1 MKLRSNRAP
10 KISHLKTVATMIQEA
25 IEGNGYKDVK
35 ECARSIKV
43 PYDLFN
49 KVIGGHIPKDMQLME
64 YAKKLHIDSRELILA
79 AYRDKAPE
87 EMKRYFNSVM
97 LLEDHNDNVRE
108 TLELMDSFNSDQ
120 MAEFLNVARLI
131 QKSPRNHC
139 KKTLSLLMLYQQMPP
154 EVMDHFDSL
163 VLMSLRREDFAGLK
177 HFRDEVEKQRLTQKS
192 RRGKRSA

>member
-1 MKLRSNRAP
+1 
-10 KISHLKTVATMIQEA
+10 MIQEA

-35 ECARSIKV
+35 ECARIINV

-64 YAKKLHIDSRELILA
+64 YAKKLNIDSRELILA

-97 LLEDHNDNVRE
+97 LLEDHNDDVRE
-108 TLELMDSFNSDQ
+108 TLELMDSFNNDQ

-139 KKTLSLLMLYQQMPP
+139 KKSLSLLLLYQQMPSD
-154 EVMDHFDSL
+154 VRDHFDSL
-163 VLMSLRREDFAGLK
+163 VLMSLRREDFAGLR
-177 HFRDEVEKQRLTQKS
+177 HFRDEVEKQRLTRKS
-192 RRGKRSA
+192 GRGKRSA

>member
-1 MKLRSNRAP
+1 
-10 KISHLKTVATMIQEA
+10 
-25 IEGNGYKDVK
+25 
-35 ECARSIKV
+35 
-43 PYDLFN
+43 
-49 KVIGGHIPKDMQLME
+49 ME

>member
-1 MKLRSNRAP
+1 MKLRSNRAS
-10 KISHLKTVATMIQEA
+10 KTSQLKSVSTMIQEA

-64 YAKKLHIDSRELILA
+64 YAKKLNIDSRELILA

-97 LLEDHNDNVRE
+97 LLEDHNDDVRE
-108 TLELMDSFNSDQ
+108 TMELMDSFNNDQ
-120 MAEFLNVARLI
+120 RAEFLNVARLI
-131 QKSPRNHC
+131 HKSPRNHC
-139 KKTLSLLMLYQQMPP
+139 KKSLSLLLLYQQMPP
-154 EVMDHFDSL
+154 EVMDYFDSL
-163 VLMSLRREDFAGLK
+163 VLMSLRREDFAGLR
-177 HFRDEVEKQRLTQKS
+177 HFRDEVEKQRLSHKS
-192 RRGKRSA
+192 GRGKRSA